1 MKKHYVQPGAIEN
14 LVDAVMKLNLNW
26 YEQEEIL
33 SNILDNGDVE
43 FAEAPK
49 RTINAYSGRVYIIKA
64 SIHGESTLGIGI
76 PGSDYEP
83 EEGEINHWNYMHI
96 YPHDTPIDVRKIWQI
111 TDEEVVDVVAE
122 LFGNVGQVRPQSPS
136 KVLTGEEVE
145 WIADNFRVQGV

>member
-14 LVDAVMKLNLNW
+14 LVDAVMKLNLSW
-26 YEQEEIL
+26 EDQEELLADIF
-33 SNILDNGDVE
+33 DHKDVE
-43 FAEAPK
+43 FVEAPN
-49 RTINAYSGRVYIIKA
+49 RTINAYPGRVYIIKA

-76 PGSDYEP
+76 PCGDELEDVVDY
-83 EEGEINHWNYMHI
+83 WKYMHI
-96 YPHDTPIDVRKIWQI
+96 YPDSSPYQVQKIHQI

>member
-14 LVDAVMKLNLNW
+14 LVDAVMKLNLSW
-26 YEQEEIL
+26 EDQEEL
-33 SNILDNGDVE
+33 LDDIFENGEVE
-43 FAEAPK
+43 FVEAPK

-76 PGSDYEP
+76 PYDDG
-83 EEGEINHWNYMHI
+83 EEGAIDHWNYMHI
-96 YPHDTPIDVRKIWQI
+96 YPDSSPYEVQKIHQI

-136 KVLTGEEVE
+136 KVLTGAEVE

>member
-14 LVDAVMKLNLNW
+14 LVDAVMKLNLSW
-26 YEQEEIL
+26 EDQEEL
-33 SNILDNGDVE
+33 LDDIFENGEVE
-43 FAEAPK
+43 FVEAPN

-64 SIHGESTLGIGI
+64 SIHGESTLGIGVPYDDGLADAI
-76 PGSDYEP
+76 DY
-83 EEGEINHWNYMHI
+83 WNYMHI
-96 YPHDTPIDVRKIWQI
+96 YPDSSPYEVQKIHQI

-136 KVLTGEEVE
+136 KVLTGAEVE

>member
-14 LVDAVMKLNLNW
+14 LVDAVMKLNLSW
-26 YEQEEIL
+26 EDQQEVL
-33 SNILDNGDVE
+33 SDILDDPDVE
-43 FAEAPK
+43 FVEAPN
-49 RTINAYSGRVYIIKA
+49 RTINAYPGRVYIIKA

-76 PGSDYEP
+76 PYDDR
-83 EEGEINHWNYMHI
+83 EEEVINHWNYMHI
-96 YPHDTPIDVRKIWQI
+96 YPDSSPYEVQKIHQI

-136 KVLTGEEVE
+136 EVLTGAEVE